1 MIENLKKNLS
11 RLRCTHII
19 NNLEIYLKY
28 AQDKELSYLSFLS
41 YVAENE
47 CNGRSQTQINLQIRR
62 SKFPVLKS
70 FDEFDFK
77 YQHSVTK
84 RMITEWKTFT
94 WIDNR
99 ENKIFMGPPGVGK
112 THIAIALGYDAIL
125 SGYKVIFYNMND
137 LIDDM
142 IIANNENTFKNW
154 ISKLVKNDLIII
166 DEIGYLPIK
175 EVNASLFFKLIS
187 ELYEFRSVI
196 ITSNRMFQEW
206 GESFGDSVIT
216 TAIVD
221 RLVHHA
227 ETLLIEGD
235 SYRMKGKI

>member
-1 MIENLKKNLS
+1 MIENLKKNL
-11 RLRCTHII
+11 LRMRCRHTI
-19 NNLEIYLKY
+19 NNLESYLKH
-28 AQDKELSYLSFLS
+28 AQDKELSYLNFLA

-47 CNGRSQTQINLQIRR
+47 CNSRNQTLINLQIRR
-62 SKFPVLKS
+62 SSFPMLKS
-70 FDEFDFK
+70 FDDFDFK

-84 RMITEWKTFT
+84 RMITEWKTFS

-112 THIAIALGYDAIL
+112 THISIALGYEAIL

-137 LIDDM
+137 LIDEM
-142 IIANNENTFKNW
+142 IIANNDNTFKKW
-154 ISKLVKNDLIII
+154 IAKLVKNDLIII

-175 EVNASLFFKLIS
+175 EVNASLFFKLIA
-187 ELYEFRSVI
+187 ELYEFRFII
-196 ITSNRMFQEW
+196 ITSNRLFQEW

-227 ETLLIEGD
+227 ETILIDGN
-235 SYRMKGKI
+235 SYRMKGKL

>member
-1 MIENLKKNLS
+1 MIENLKKNL
-11 RLRCTHII
+11 LRIRCRNTI
-19 NNLEIYLKY
+19 NNLESSLKY

-41 YVAENE
+41 YVVENE
-47 CNGRSQTQINLQIRR
+47 CNSRNQTLITLQLRR
-62 SKFPVLKS
+62 SNFPILKS

-84 RMITEWKTFT
+84 RMITEWKEFN

-99 ENKIFMGPPGVGK
+99 ENKILMGPPGVGK
-112 THIAIALGYDAIL
+112 THISIALGYEAIL
-125 SGYKVIFYNMND
+125 KGYKVIFYNMND
-137 LIDDM
+137 LIDEM
-142 IIANNENTFKNW
+142 IIANNENDFKKW

-175 EVNASLFFKLIS
+175 AVNASLFFKLIN
-187 ELYEFRSVI
+187 ELYEFRSII
-196 ITSNRMFQEW
+196 ITSNRLFQEW
-206 GESFGDSVIT
+206 GESFGDNVIT

-227 ETLLIEGD
+227 ETILIDGN
-235 SYRMKGKI
+235 SYRMKGKM